1 MTKSRLSR
9 GRQPLKHTLSSISHV
24 KTDASAV
31 DSMRQPLTSP
41 PKEGLAGRSGPVHG
55 GSERRGR
62 SRATKRGFADFQNRV
77 PRSSQLRRKG
87 IRRDTTGWIRER
99 KMMPLDLKNQV
110 TAPSNQPEMQSV
122 EQDLFALNAFAPDLL
137 EHVPAMFEE
146 TVRQSLTYMLGSKE
160 SKGVLAWFRGSE
172 LVSRQWVFARLV
184 SVYGDRASPLQKMI
198 DRVFGIRIHEL
209 VQQLP

>member
-1 MTKSRLSR
+1 
-9 GRQPLKHTLSSISHV
+9 
-24 KTDASAV
+24 
-31 DSMRQPLTSP
+31 
-41 PKEGLAGRSGPVHG
+41 
-55 GSERRGR
+55 
-62 SRATKRGFADFQNRV
+62 
-77 PRSSQLRRKG
+77 
-87 IRRDTTGWIRER
+87 
-99 KMMPLDLKNQV
+99 MMPLDLKNQV